1 MSNYIGLKS
10 GSWPVIY
17 GGGPLIIREKIVI
30 IFLDLVVFF
39 SSRRLLLCLISVWLS
54 IKIIVFLIF
63 TGDDYTFL

>member
-10 GSWPVIY
+10 GSWSVIY